1 MDERFCKVDA
11 LGCAILR
18 RHVAVLESPMNLDLG
33 PAFTRAQAVVNG
45 LVAAIP
51 GLIVALVVFG
61 GFLLVAAIVK
71 GAVARLTETRLH
83 AHRNAGVAVGR
94 LAQGLV
100 ILLGLLVAL
109 SVALPTFRPGDV
121 VQVLGI
127 GSVAIGFAFRDILQN
142 FLAGILLLVTQ
153 PFRIGDQIVA
163 SNYEGTVEDIQT
175 RATFIRTYDGRRVV
189 VPNAELFTDTVVVNT
204 AFEHRR
210 LEYDVGIGYGDDID
224 RARGLIL
231 EAVRGTEGVLAEP
244 APDVLL
250 MDFAPSSVSL
260 RVRWWIAPPK
270 RADALDA
277 RDKVLTAV
285 KNQLKSHGIDL
296 PFPTQQILFHDQT
309 EDSDGDRARQREGW
323 PAGNTDVPPS
333 RKVAD
338 AIRHLSGSKPRGA
351 EGE

>member
-1 MDERFCKVDA
+1 
-11 LGCAILR
+11 
-18 RHVAVLESPMNLDLG
+18 MNLDLG
-33 PAFTRAQAVVNG
+33 PAFDRAQTVVNG

-51 GLIVALVVFG
+51 SIVVALVVFG
-61 GFLLVAAIVK
+61 AFLLVAAIVK
-71 GAVARLTETRLH
+71 GVVARLTEARLR

-100 ILLGLLVAL
+100 ILVGLLVAL

-127 GSVAIGFAFRDILQN
+127 SSVAIGFAFRDILQN

-163 SNYEGTVEDIQT
+163 GTHEGTVEDIQT

-189 VPNAELFTDTVVVNT
+189 IPNAELFTDTVVVNT

-210 LEYDVGIGYGDDID
+210 LEYDIGIGYGDDVD
-224 RARGLIL
+224 RARGVIL
-231 EAVRGTEGVLAEP
+231 ETVRGTEGVLADP

-250 MDFAPSSVSL
+250 MDLASSSVNL
-260 RVRWWIAPPK
+260 RVRWWIAPPQ

-277 RDKVLTAV
+277 RDKVLAAV
-285 KNQLKSHGIDL
+285 KHQLTAHGIDL
-296 PFPTQQILFHDQT
+296 PFPTQQVLFHDQT
-309 EDSDGDRARQREGW
+309 EDNDGDRGRQREGW
-323 PAGNTDVPPS
+323 PAGQAYLPAS

-338 AIRHLSGSKPRGA
+338 AIAQISQSTPRGVA
-351 EGE
+351 RE

>member
-1 MDERFCKVDA
+1 
-11 LGCAILR
+11 
-18 RHVAVLESPMNLDLG
+18 MNLDLG

-51 GLIVALVVFG
+51 GLVVAPVVFG

-71 GAVARLTETRLH
+71 GVVARLTETRLQ
-83 AHRNAGVAVGR
+83 AHRNAGGPVGR

-100 ILLGLLVAL
+100 IFLRLLVAL

-121 VQVLGI
+121 VQMLGI
-127 GSVAIGFAFRDILQN
+127 GSVAIGLAFRDILQN

-153 PFRIGDQIVA
+153 PFRISDQIVA
-163 SNYEGTVEDIQT
+163 SSYEGTVEDIQT

-231 EAVRGTEGVLAEP
+231 EAVRGTEGVL
-244 APDVLL
+244 
-250 MDFAPSSVSL
+250 
-260 RVRWWIAPPK
+260 
-270 RADALDA
+270 
-277 RDKVLTAV
+277 
-285 KNQLKSHGIDL
+285 
-296 PFPTQQILFHDQT
+296 
-309 EDSDGDRARQREGW
+309 
-323 PAGNTDVPPS
+323 
-333 RKVAD
+333 
-338 AIRHLSGSKPRGA
+338 
-351 EGE
+351 